1 MSHHILVVED
11 DAVTREK
18 LTGYF
23 EREGYRVTAVEN
35 GQEMR
40 AVLAAQEVAL
50 VNLVFVAQT
59 LSSFPGCTE

>member
-18 LTGYF
+18 RPAISSG
-23 EREGYRVTAVEN
+23 RGYRVTAVEN

-40 AVLAAQEVAL
+40 AVLAEQEV
-50 VNLVFVAQT
+50 
-59 LSSFPGCTE
+59 PW

>member
-1 MSHHILVVED
+1 MRYHILVVED

-40 AVLAAQEVAL
+40 AVLA
-50 VNLVFVAQT
+50 
-59 LSSFPGCTE
+59 